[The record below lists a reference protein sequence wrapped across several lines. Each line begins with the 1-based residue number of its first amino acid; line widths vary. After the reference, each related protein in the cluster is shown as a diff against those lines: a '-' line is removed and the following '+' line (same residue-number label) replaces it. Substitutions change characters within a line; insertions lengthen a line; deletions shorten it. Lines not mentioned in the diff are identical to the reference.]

1 MSIKQTIKFRRVETV
16 TLRVEVLQELS
27 PEAAAEWAQRH
38 LTAIGLPR
46 VGELQEHTTTDWSA
60 QTLVPKAQSPKRK
73 WARR

>member
-27 PEAAAEWAQRH
+27 PEAAAEWAQRY

-46 VGELQEHTTTDWSA
+46 AGELQEHTTTDWSA
-60 QTLVPKAQSPKRK
+60 QTLAPKAQSPKRK
-73 WARR
+73 GARR